1 MKHCGL
7 LNLPQVWVEWKHQ
20 TIVYS
25 KIGQLRTMSASND
38 DSLVF
43 RVVTDEYVFEQW
55 DLVGPVAR
63 ETAQPKT
70 I

>member
-1 MKHCGL
+1 M
-7 LNLPQVWVEWKHQ
+7 NP
-20 TIVYS
+20 
-25 KIGQLRTMSASND
+25 SNE

-55 DLVGPVAR
+55 DLVGPVTL